1 MNQEGFKENVQNTVN
16 KKLDQDIKFCILE
29 YLQSGIKRALRKMCR
44 LNKKLDRNVETGILP
59 EGNPLFMFQPIEA
72 DISLQIQSFRS

>member
-1 MNQEGFKENVQNTVN
+1 VLLNTVNKKVDQDIKFCILEYSSVRNQEGFKENVQNTVN

-44 LNKKLDRNVETGILP
+44 
-59 EGNPLFMFQPIEA
+59 
-72 DISLQIQSFRS
+72 